1 MFFYK
6 NSISLI
12 EFILLLIVPI
22 PVLLTT
28 GPFLPDL
35 FLTLSVMLFIYYL
48 FREKKTNIFIKNKFF
63 VFFFSFWII
72 LLISSF
78 LGNSEN
84 YLWSFKSSLAYIR
97 FGIFVILLIFISNY
111 FKNFKIYLINSC
123 IIALSICIISGLYQ
137 ILTVRIDY
145 LIEVYNL
152 FKNTGAENFKDH
164 FGSIG
169 PTHLNRITLP
179 FSEWM
184 VTGSLIMRLFPIA
197 IMIILITKK
206 ISKKNKILINLF
218 FILSLITVLLSGER
232 ASIILFIF
240 QIIIFFIL
248 SKRLRNFL
256 KLSLVFCVIIG
267 SIFVYFDPISKGRLI
282 TQTLDNIKGTSSVV
296 KKKYIISEI
305 HEKHFVG
312 AWKIFLDN
320 KLFGAGLKGYRY
332 ECYNNE
338 KYNNDED
345 IICSSHPHNTLMQF
359 ISELGI
365 VGILFYITI
374 FSYVLRNLVI
384 FFIKIYFKKDEP
396 TRYDEIK
403 MLAYL
408 SLFITL
414 WPLTTSGSFFN
425 NWLSIIYYLP
435 LFLILKDHKDFSDGK
450 NN

>member
-1 MFFYK
+1 MFFNK
-6 NSISLI
+6 KSFSLI
-12 EFILLLIVPI
+12 EFILLLTVPI

-35 FLTLSVMLFIYYL
+35 FLTLSVVLFIYYL
-48 FREKKTNIFIKNKFF
+48 FREEKINYFIKNKFF
-63 VFFFSFWII
+63 IFFFSFWII

-78 LGNSEN
+78 LGSPEN
-84 YLWSFKSSLAYIR
+84 YFWSFKSSLAYIR
-97 FGIFVILLIFISNY
+97 FGIFVTLLMFISEH
-111 FKNFKIYLINSC
+111 FKDFKTYLIKSC
-123 IIALSICIISGLYQ
+123 VIALSICIISGLYQ

-145 LIEVYNL
+145 IIEVYNL
-152 FKNTGAENFKDH
+152 FKNTGADNFKDH

-169 PTHLNRITLP
+169 PTHMNRITLP
-179 FSEWM
+179 FSDWM
-184 VTGSLIMRLFPIA
+184 VAGSLIMRLFPIA
-197 IMIILITKK
+197 IMIILISKN
-206 ISKKNKILINLF
+206 ISKKNQVLINIF

-232 ASIILFIF
+232 ASFILFVF

-248 SKRLRNFL
+248 SKRLRNFF
-256 KLSLVFCVIIG
+256 KFSLIFCIFIG
-267 SIFVYFDPISKGRLI
+267 SIFMYFDPISKGRMI
-282 TQTLDNIKGTSSVV
+282 TQTMDNFKGTTSLI
-296 KKKYIISEI
+296 KKKYIISEA

-320 KLFGAGLKGYRY
+320 KIFGAGLKGYRY
-332 ECYNNE
+332 ECYNNK
-338 KYNNDED
+338 KYNNNED

-365 VGILFYITI
+365 IGTLFYITI
-374 FSYVLRNLVI
+374 FSYVCWNLII
-384 FFIKIYFKKDEP
+384 FFSRIYFKKAEP
-396 TRYDEIK
+396 TRDDEIK

-408 SLFITL
+408 SFFITL

-435 LFLILKDHKDFSDGK
+435 LFLILKDYKNISNEK